1 MYAVKNS
8 EGLVWY
14 KTLIE
19 ERKKQ
24 RLNAATEQRVNVR
37 ENVETMS

>member
-1 MYAVKNS
+1 MYALKNS
-8 EGLVWY
+8 EDFVWY

-37 ENVETMS
+37 KNV